1 MAEKKT
7 DRRTLKTRRAICNAL
22 AQLLAEKE
30 LHKVTVQEIADLA
43 EVNRVTFYKHY
54 LDVYDLYD
62 KLENEVLTDLGL
74 LILRLQELNENEFFA
89 ELIGYIYENS
99 TVFKM
104 IFSPNST
111 CQMRDKFS
119 RIMEGLLRQ
128 MQKEEGTSLS
138 DEYIDYFSRY
148 RVQGSLSVISKWVLS
163 DFKEPKEDIIKIV
176 SWLDGNTTKLIVQE

>member
-74 LILRLQELNENEFFA
+74 LILKLQELNEDEFFA

-99 TVFKM
+99 VVFKM
-104 IFSPNST
+104 MFSPNST
-111 CQMRDKFS
+111 SQMRDKFS

-163 DFKEPKEDIIKIV
+163 DFKEPKEEIIKIV
-176 SWLDGNTTKLIVQE
+176 SWLDSNTTKLIGQE